1 MANQVAPN
9 QVAERP
15 SLKNVFPSY
24 GLEIEVKFVTS
35 KQTFDKIIADMEAA
49 PFTPALFERDVRT
62 NVYYD
67 TKKAFHLYRRGL
79 EYRSREKG
87 SKIKYDLKTPESF
100 GSENLGADQNGIFR
114 RREYS
119 YISSKDKPKLGYFA
133 KGDIAKELDGLEGKD
148 LVPWVQGHFQR
159 KRFTYT
165 PQGFPDSHLE
175 VAFET
180 GHYETMDGN
189 ERSEAMYIIE
199 VELKSGQY
207 DALEKVVHDLQEKY
221 GLKTC
226 LKTKGEM
233 GFEFVAPHLKEN
245 RQERFEKARDLRRE
259 QYRFDAMR
267 PR

>member
-1 MANQVAPN
+1 MAS
-9 QVAERP
+9 QVAEGS

-24 GLEIEVKFVTS
+24 GLEIEAKFVTS
-35 KQTFDKIIADMEAA
+35 KQTFDRIIADMESA

-67 TKKAFHLYRRGL
+67 TKKAFHLYKRGF
-79 EYRSREKG
+79 EYRSRAKG
-87 SKIKYDLKTPESF
+87 AKIKFDLKTPESF
-100 GSENLGADQNGIFR
+100 GDENLGADENGIFR

-119 YISSKDKPKLGYFA
+119 YISAKDKPKLGYFS
-133 KGDIAKELDGLEGKD
+133 KGDLSAELDGLEGKE

-180 GHYETMDGN
+180 GHYETMDGQQ
-189 ERSEAMYIIE
+189 RSEPMYIIE

-207 DALEKVVHDLQEKY
+207 EALAKVVNDLQEKY
-221 GLKTC
+221 GVQTC

-233 GFEFVAPHLKEN
+233 GFEFIAPHLKEN
-245 RQERFEKARDLRRE
+245 RLERFEQARNVRRGH
-259 QYRFDAMR
+259 YRLDSMR
-267 PR
+267 PK